1 MSSFIFSCY
10 DYIGICISK
19 KEEEVA
25 PICNKFAKGQHTG
38 DDEAVQIC

>member
-1 MSSFIFSCY
+1 MSSFIFPGY

-19 KEEEVA
+19 KEEVA